1 METVWRQF
9 TQGRY
14 LRAAFLWVLRIVDI
28 LIALGGLAL
37 WIVLWIQLFRLP
49 ITVGLIVGGV
59 IDLVLYIGALYAIV
73 HTIWFRAG
81 DIASLPE
88 RDLPAFDII
97 SIANRLVGEVAA
109 IVLAYTGVAGAI
121 LIWASGRELGELMR
135 RFLRPMGRL
144 GPGAFEG
151 VPGTFLI
158 ASAPGV
164 FLTGLG
170 ILVLNALRTIFVLLL
185 FYALAEFFTILAGLW
200 RNTRAIRRSFEQQ
213 AQPGAGP
220 EPPATPTGA
229 EPGA

>member
-37 WIVLWIQLFRLP
+37 WIVLWIQLFRFPTLR
-49 ITVGLIVGGV
+49 LLVGGV
-59 IDLVLYIGALYAIV
+59 IDLVLYVGALYAIV
-73 HTIWFRAG
+73 HTVWFRAG

-88 RDLPAFDII
+88 RDLPAFDVT
-97 SIANRLVGEVAA
+97 SIASRLVGEVAA
-109 IVLAYTGVAGAI
+109 IVLAYTGIAGAI
-121 LIWASGRELGELMR
+121 LIWASGRALGELMPG
-135 RFLRPMGRL
+135 FLRPMGRL

-151 VPGTFLI
+151 LPGAFLT

-170 ILVLNALRTIFVLLL
+170 ILVLNALRAIFVLLF
-185 FYALAEFFTILAGLW
+185 FYALAEGFTILAGLW
-200 RNTRAIRRSFEQQ
+200 RSTRAIRRSLEQT
-213 AQPGAGP
+213 QPGAGT
-220 EPPATPTGA
+220 EPPGTPTDAGA
-229 EPGA
+229 SV